1 MRVFLLPLI
10 ASVCAISVCGCHGIS
25 KIAAPS
31 NMRNWSPDQA
41 VLPFA
46 EINGSKVTVHN
57 VRHCRYFTGDEYVV
71 NHFDK
76 TYDLAD
82 LHAVDF
88 FIIPFENMPAI
99 AHTMLSFEFR
109 PSDGPPQWLAAS
121 VEIRKEDGEDYKAWK
136 GSARQYELMY
146 VLADERDVV
155 QVRAAHRGEEVYR
168 YRTTATPEQS
178 RQLLVDVLGRTNE
191 LASRPEFY
199 NTVTNNCT
207 TNIARHINR
216 VSPRRLRYDYHIL
229 LPGYSDKLAYDEGL
243 IVRNGSFQETKAQAY
258 ITPQATLFAG
268 RDDFSELIRR

>member
-1 MRVFLLPLI
+1 MRTLLLVLLV
-10 ASVCAISVCGCHGIS
+10 SHCGCQAVT
-25 KIAAPS
+25 KIVAPS
-31 NMRNWSPDQA
+31 NVRDWSPDQA

-46 EINGSKVTVHN
+46 KLYGNRVTVHN
-57 VRHCRYFTGDEYVV
+57 VRHCRYFSDESYVV

-82 LHAVDF
+82 LQGVDYF
-88 FIIPFENMPAI
+88 VIPFENMPAI
-99 AHTMLSFEFR
+99 AHTMISFEFR
-109 PSDGPPQWLAAS
+109 PADGPPQWLVAS
-121 VEIRKEDGEDYKAWK
+121 VEIRKEVGEEYAAWK

-155 QVRAAHRGEEVYR
+155 QVRANHRGEDVYR
-168 YRTTATPEQS
+168 YRTTATPEQA

-199 NTVTNNCT
+199 NTITNNCT

-216 VSPRRLRYDYHIL
+216 ISPRRLRYDYHIL

-243 IVRNGSFQETKAQAY
+243 IVRHGTFEETKAHAF
-258 ITPQATLFAG
+258 ISTKATLFAEQEG
-268 RDDFSELIRR
+268 FSELIRK